1 MTSFIESINT
11 ELNNLVRLDNELI
24 DDPVVPEKH
33 TFAISNPHNRE
44 YFYHITSVDGKIK
57 RIYLGNANSPKLHQ
71 LARSSYK
78 KELMKIVR
86 HNIKILKKLL
96 NDYKSYSK
104 SDVLA
109 KLSPCLHSVQF
120 ETNFDSVM
128 LDLQKWAKAE
138 YKKNS
143 LPFKDQVI
151 LAKDGTRVRSK
162 SECIIYNEL
171 LDAGIP
177 FRYDPVLIFRK
188 KNQYGEYEEVQ
199 ESPDFQIKLPDGSYI
214 LIEHGGFLES
224 IQYATTLANKIQL
237 YQLNG
242 YILGYSLFVT
252 SDTINGGINS
262 AQIEQLIQFV
272 CSRFAYL

>member
-11 ELNNLVRLDNELI
+11 ELNNLVRLDSELVN
-24 DDPVVPEKH
+24 DSLVPERH
-33 TFAISNPHNRE
+33 SFVTRISYNKE
-44 YFYHITSVDGKIK
+44 YYYQNVLTEKK
-57 RIYLGNANSPKLHQ
+57 RKLIYLGDAHSQKLHQ
-71 LARSSYK
+71 LARASYK

-162 SECIIYNEL
+162 SECIIYNLL

-252 SDTINGGINS
+252 SDTISGGIDS
-262 AQIEQLIQFV
+262 AQIEQLIQFI